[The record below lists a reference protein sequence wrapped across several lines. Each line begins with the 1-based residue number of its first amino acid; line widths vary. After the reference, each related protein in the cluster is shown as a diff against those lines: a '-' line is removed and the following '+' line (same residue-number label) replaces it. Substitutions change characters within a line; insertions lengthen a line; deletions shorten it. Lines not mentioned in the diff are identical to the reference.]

1 MGKRLKFKRFF
12 VYLRDQY
19 LLRMKTNAFYR
30 LPVVVFATILVSC
43 VENTLD
49 GKIVTKEP
57 SQVLT
62 LESLTTRGTIPI
74 EEDSLTVVS
83 KQQSDVDHLMM
94 SRIVQKNGQY
104 VLVIKKEDALFLGIS
119 EDVYD
124 NYVGVVN
131 EYNTILQQSAE
142 TDIQG

>member
-1 MGKRLKFKRFF
+1 MKRLTFCK
-12 VYLRDQY
+12 
-19 LLRMKTNAFYR
+19 LL
-30 LPVVVFATILVSC
+30 VVVFFTSLLSC

-49 GKIVTKEP
+49 DKIVVSQP
-57 SQVLT
+57 SQGLT
-62 LESLTTRGTIPI
+62 LEALTTRGTIPI
-74 EEDSLTVVS
+74 EEDSLTVRS

-104 VLVIKKEDALFLGIS
+104 VLAIKKEDALFLGIS

-124 NYVGVVN
+124 KYVGVVN

-142 TDIQG
+142 TDIQE

>member
-1 MGKRLKFKRFF
+1 MTRRTLHK
-12 VYLRDQY
+12 
-19 LLRMKTNAFYR
+19 LL
-30 LPVVVFATILVSC
+30 VVVFAAIFVSC

-49 GKIVTKEP
+49 DKIVTKEP
-57 SQVLT
+57 SNVLT

-74 EEDSLTVVS
+74 EEDSLTVIS

-104 VLVIKKEDALFLGIS
+104 VLAIKKEDALFLGIS

-124 NYVGVVN
+124 KYVGVVS

-142 TDIQG
+142 TDIQE

>member
-1 MGKRLKFKRFF
+1 MKRLTFCK
-12 VYLRDQY
+12 
-19 LLRMKTNAFYR
+19 LL
-30 LPVVVFATILVSC
+30 VVVFFTSLLSC

-49 GKIVTKEP
+49 GKIVVSQP
-57 SQVLT
+57 SQGLT
-62 LESLTTRGTIPI
+62 LEALTTRGTIPI

-104 VLVIKKEDALFLGIS
+104 VLAIKKEDALFLGIS
-119 EDVYD
+119 EDVY
-124 NYVGVVN
+124 NKYVGVVN

-142 TDIQG
+142 TDIQE